1 MAVDTNE
8 MESITKSTICS
19 FCGTGCGLVVT
30 ANNGKIV
37 SVVGDKSSP
46 VSHGET
52 CVKGSQAWTY
62 SQSKDRLTYPM
73 VRKNG
78 KLVRATWDEA
88 LAVIA
93 AGVQRVQEE
102 HGADAFGCFSSS
114 RATNELN
121 FLAQK
126 LMRQVIGTNNI
137 DSCNRT

>member
-1 MAVDTNE
+1 MVVDIDGAET
-8 MESITKSTICS
+8 ITKSTICS

-73 VRKNG
+73 VRKHG

-93 AGVQRVQEE
+93 AGVQRVQAA

>member
-1 MAVDTNE
+1 MSVNFEAPE
-8 MESITKSTICS
+8 MITKSTICS
-19 FCGTGCGLVVT
+19 FCGTGCGLSVT
-30 ANNGKIV
+30 AENGSIV
-37 SVVGDKSSP
+37 SVVGDENSP

-62 SQSKDRLTYPM
+62 SKSKDRLTYPL

-78 KLVRATWDEA
+78 QLVKATWDEA
-88 LAVIA
+88 LQVIA
-93 AGVQRVQEE
+93 DGVRKVKENY
-102 HGADAFGCFSSS
+102 GADAFGCLSSS
-114 RATNELN
+114 RATNEVN

>member
-1 MAVDTNE
+1 MAVEIDALETV
-8 MESITKSTICS
+8 TKSTICS
-19 FCGTGCGLVVT
+19 FCGTGCGLSVT
-30 ANNGKIV
+30 AKDGKIV
-37 SVVGDKSSP
+37 SVVGDKNSP

-78 KLVRATWDEA
+78 KLIKATWEEA
-88 LAVIA
+88 LQAIA
-93 AGVQRVQEE
+93 DGVRKVKAAN
-102 HGADAFGCFSSS
+102 GSDAFGCFSSS
-114 RATNELN
+114 RATNEMN